1 MSDFNRNNFIRTKW
15 QFIVAANL
23 TNYAVMNNG
32 YIFNLFPIFESDSN
46 NLIIH
51 SGFRLGQ

>member
-1 MSDFNRNNFIRTKW
+1 MSHFNRNNFIWIKW
-15 QFIVAANL
+15 QFVVAANF

-51 SGFRLGQ
+51 SGFRLGK